1 MNTYTFTT
9 GNNNSNNNI
18 KKFFTFSFL
27 KKNKPTDYSEV
38 LDDLILDN
46 LMETNSYLK
55 DYKTKQEDAKI
66 FTASTASLK
75 GKEFAEAALFL
86 ANYSKKK
93 AFPFTFGKVYKLAG
107 NIPVIFYDDEIQIDR
122 DIYSYDDF
130 ENLAFLNTL
139 SAPKKKIIIDIYTNS
154 HNINIEI
161 NK

>member
-9 GNNNSNNNI
+9 GNNNNNNT
-18 KKFFTFSFL
+18 KKFFTFSFF
-27 KKNKPTDYSEV
+27 KKNKPTDYSKI

-66 FTASTASLK
+66 FEASTALLK
-75 GKEFAEAALFL
+75 GNEFAEAASFL

-93 AFPFTFGKVYKLAG
+93 TFPFTLGKIYKLAG
-107 NIPVIFYDDEIQIDR
+107 IPVIFYDDEVQIDR
-122 DIYSYDDF
+122 DIYTYDDF

-139 SAPKKKIIIDIYTNS
+139 SAPKKKLIIDIYTNS
-154 HNINIEI
+154 HKINIEI

>member
-9 GNNNSNNNI
+9 GNNSNNNI

-66 FTASTASLK
+66 FEASIASLK
-75 GKEFAEAALFL
+75 GKEFAEAASFL

-93 AFPFTFGKVYKLAG
+93 AFPFIFGKVYKLAG

>member
-9 GNNNSNNNI
+9 GNNSNHNT

-46 LMETNSYLK
+46 LMKTNSYLK

-66 FTASTASLK
+66 FKASTASLK
-75 GKEFAEAALFL
+75 GNEFAEAASFL
-86 ANYSKKK
+86 ANY
-93 AFPFTFGKVYKLAG
+93 GKKLAG
-107 NIPVIFYDDEIQIDR
+107 IPVIFYDDEIQIDR
-122 DIYSYDDF
+122 DIYTYDDL

-154 HNINIEI
+154 HSINIEI

>member
-1 MNTYTFTT
+1 
-9 GNNNSNNNI
+9 
-18 KKFFTFSFL
+18 
-27 KKNKPTDYSEV
+27 
-38 LDDLILDN
+38 
-46 LMETNSYLK
+46 METNSYLK

-66 FTASTASLK
+66 FEASTASLK
-75 GKEFAEAALFL
+75 GKEFAEAASFL

-93 AFPFTFGKVYKLAG
+93 AFPFIFGKVYKLAG

>member
-1 MNTYTFTT
+1 MNTYTFKT
-9 GNNNSNNNI
+9 SNNNNNNT

-27 KKNKPTDYSEV
+27 KKNKPTDYSKV
-38 LDDLILDN
+38 LDDIILDN

-66 FTASTASLK
+66 FEASTASLK
-75 GKEFAEAALFL
+75 GNEFAEAASFL
-86 ANYSKKK
+86 ANYSKKNI
-93 AFPFTFGKVYKLAG
+93 FPFILGKVYKLAG

>member
-1 MNTYTFTT
+1 MNTYTFKT
-9 GNNNSNNNI
+9 SNNNNNNT

-27 KKNKPTDYSEV
+27 KKNKPTDYSKV
-38 LDDLILDN
+38 LDDIILDN

-66 FTASTASLK
+66 FEASTASLK
-75 GKEFAEAALFL
+75 GNEFVEAASFL
-86 ANYSKKK
+86 ANYSKKNT
-93 AFPFTFGKVYKLAG
+93 FPFILGKVYKLAG

>member
-9 GNNNSNNNI
+9 GNNSNNNI

-38 LDDLILDN
+38 LDDLILTN

-66 FTASTASLK
+66 FEASTASLK
-75 GKEFAEAALFL
+75 GKEFAEAASFL

-93 AFPFTFGKVYKLAG
+93 AFPFIFGKVYKLTG

>member
-1 MNTYTFTT
+1 MNTYTFKT
-9 GNNNSNNNI
+9 SNNNNNNT

-27 KKNKPTDYSEV
+27 KKNKPTDYSKV
-38 LDDLILDN
+38 LDDIILDN

-66 FTASTASLK
+66 FEASTASLK
-75 GKEFAEAALFL
+75 DNEFAEAASFL
-86 ANYSKKK
+86 ANYSKKNT
-93 AFPFTFGKVYKLAG
+93 FPFILGKVYKLAG